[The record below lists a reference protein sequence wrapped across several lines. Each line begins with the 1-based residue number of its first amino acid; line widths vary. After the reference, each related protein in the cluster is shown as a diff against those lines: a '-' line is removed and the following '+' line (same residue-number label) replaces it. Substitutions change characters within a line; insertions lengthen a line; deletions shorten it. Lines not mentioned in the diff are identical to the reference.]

1 LRGLEEEIRGFA
13 PTERKVVKVFEWTEK
28 APGYRFK
35 IHFPGRREQT
45 LQFHFGTR
53 YGWFAVIWS
62 GNFFYREIIKIGG
75 VL

>member
-1 LRGLEEEIRGFA
+1 MDGEGA
-13 PTERKVVKVFEWTEK
+13 WV
-28 APGYRFK
+28 RFK

-45 LQFHFGTR
+45 LQFHFGTK